1 MTTNLAQQEE
11 IFAGVCDVLREV
23 LHLGDETITPDDEL
37 DLLENAD
44 SVRLMQTVSQLERRF
59 DVEVAD
65 DAIRDARTV
74 ADLTELIA
82 AELAAGG
89 GAS

>member
-1 MTTNLAQQEE
+1 MTMNVVHQED
-11 IFAGVCDVLREV
+11 IFASVCDVLREV
-23 LHLGDETITPDDEL
+23 LHLRDETITPDDEL

-44 SVRLMQTVSQLERRF
+44 SVRLMQAVSQLERRF
-59 DVEVAD
+59 DVEFAD

-74 ADLTELIA
+74 ADLTGLIA

-89 GAS
+89 GAA

>member
-1 MTTNLAQQEE
+1 MTTNVVQQED

-23 LHLGDETITPDDEL
+23 LHLGDETLTPDDEL

-74 ADLTELIA
+74 GDLTELIA

-89 GAS
+89 EAS

>member
-1 MTTNLAQQEE
+1 MTMNVAHQEDL
-11 IFAGVCDVLREV
+11 FASVCDVLREV

-44 SVRLMQTVSQLERRF
+44 SVRLMQTVSELERHF
-59 DVEVAD
+59 DVEFAD
-65 DAIRDARTV
+65 AAIRDARTV

-89 GAS
+89 GAA

>member
-1 MTTNLAQQEE
+1 MTTNVVQQED
-11 IFAGVCDVLREV
+11 IFAGVCHVLREV
-23 LHLGDETITPDDEL
+23 LHLGDETLTPDDEL

-74 ADLTELIA
+74 GDLTELIA

>member
-1 MTTNLAQQEE
+1 MTMNAVHQEE
-11 IFAGVCDVLREV
+11 IFASVCDVLREV
-23 LHLGDETITPDDEL
+23 LHLADETITPDDEL

-44 SVRLMQTVSQLERRF
+44 SVRLMQAVSQLERRF
-59 DVEVAD
+59 DVEFAD

-74 ADLTELIA
+74 TDLTELIS

-89 GAS
+89 GAA

>member
-1 MTTNLAQQEE
+1 MTMNVAHQED
-11 IFAGVCDVLREV
+11 IFASVCDVLREV
-23 LHLGDETITPDDEL
+23 LHLSDETITPDDEL

-44 SVRLMQTVSQLERRF
+44 SVRLMQTVSELERRY
-59 DVEVAD
+59 DVEFAD
-65 DAIRDARTV
+65 AAIRDAHTV

-89 GAS
+89 GAA